1 MIGTIKRIIGEAN
14 KWVVAVGGFIGALIT
29 IWGAVH
35 LFLPSDAGTPAVKFE
50 KAQVERNV
58 PLEEYESLHQ
68 PGALGSAFDN
78 ASERQQIAYRL
89 AAYTTPT
96 SKPSSVGAGG
106 EGTGPANTGPTGTT
120 GTTGAKGTTEA
131 KGTTGAT
138 GSNGATE
145 AEAQAKLRAR
155 EEARRK
161 RESEAREKRKK
172 IEAERRKHVVSPGH
186 KGGPDK
192 FVAPPTSLTPLH
204 TEGNAKVV
212 VGTGARTGEVDAV
225 LGIAKRI
232 LAHDDPQGKLQSGCD
247 TACALRP
254 LIDHAI
260 VDTSSN
266 PAQAAQEVAAIFTG
280 TRFRHVASG
289 REPVGVA
296 VDYKID
302 LSDYAGKRVSV
313 AWSLYSKATGE
324 VLPRTWWRNVIVKQ
338 AEPTDTQA
346 PVQGTFW
353 APLPRRSG
361 HYDLEM
367 KVFAGEDEVE
377 HAFTQEFN

>member
-1 MIGTIKRIIGEAN
+1 MIGTIERIIKEAN
-14 KWVVAVGGFIGALIT
+14 KWVVAVAGFIGALIT
-29 IWGAVH
+29 IWGAAH
-35 LFLPSDAGTPAVKFE
+35 LLLPAGTPAVKFE
-50 KAQVERNV
+50 KAQIERNV

-68 PGALGSAFDN
+68 SGALANAFGD
-78 ASERQQIAYRL
+78 ASDRQQIAYRL

-96 SKPSSVGAGG
+96 SEASSSGEGG
-106 EGTGPANTGPTGTT
+106 EGAGPANTGPTGAT
-120 GTTGAKGTTEA
+120 GTTGATGA

-138 GSNGATE
+138 GSKGTTE
-145 AEAQAKLRAR
+145 TAVQAQLRTR

-161 RESEAREKRKK
+161 RESEARERLKK
-172 IEAERRKHVVSPGH
+172 IEAERHKHVVSSGH
-186 KGGPDK
+186 QGGPDK
-192 FVAPPTSLTPLH
+192 FVTPPPSPTPFH
-204 TEGNAKVV
+204 AEGNAKVV

-225 LGIAKRI
+225 LSIAKRI
-232 LAHDDPQGKLQSGCD
+232 LAHEDPRGQLQSGCD

-266 PAQAAQEVAAIFTG
+266 PAEAAKEVAAIFTG
-280 TRFRHVASG
+280 TRSRHVASG

-302 LSDYAGKRVSV
+302 FSDYAGKRVSL

-338 AEPTDTQA
+338 AEPTTTEA

-353 APLPRRSG
+353 APLPRRLG
-361 HYDLEM
+361 HYGLEM

-377 HAFTQEFN
+377 HAFTQEFH